1 MRMEQNILILT
12 VNEDTKTLWRE
23 KEIEGMLEEG
33 GNPLCLTSS
42 FENAPANNDKIL
54 PGAKETTATDSFW
67 VTPDHLWVSV
77 IDVT

>member
-12 VNEDTKTLWRE
+12 VNED
-23 KEIEGMLEEG
+23 
-33 GNPLCLTSS
+33 TSS

-54 PGAKETTATDSFW
+54 PGAKETAATDSFW
-67 VTPDHLWVSV
+67 VTSDHLWVSV